1 MKKDEIKILYIE
13 DDPDSRKYMAHVL
26 RPKGYQYLEATTG
39 LEGINLALEQLPN
52 LILMDMQLPDMQGFE
67 VTTHL
72 KDITELKHIPIIA
85 LTGAADE
92 NIKEKILTAGCDGYI
107 SKPINTA
114 EFLFKIDEYL
124 KGKKEF
130 INSGEEEKYLQ
141 QYTVQLVKR
150 LKDKIDEL
158 KKVNE
163 LQSKQNI
170 ELLQSKEHLSIYNDR
185 LFYLNNL
192 ANQLR
197 TEENPEQLIKSL
209 PLRIAT
215 AFHLDRCIF
224 FKADYHT
231 LSLLPF
237 ASIGFSNDE
246 INQLKYDKDF
256 IEQIRSERGLLWINE
271 LSEIDNK
278 DIHKLAQSLNSRA
291 FILGSLS
298 DLGSQKDFA
307 QMIEK
312 ISTQE
317 QTPAELSIKEAPRY
331 FFFLDKNKGSEKFET
346 YEVRILKSFM
356 QTVSVIYENIVLY
369 SHLIEMYKIREQ
381 QALKDAMTN
390 TFNFRY
396 FTQELEREIH
406 RYARYK
412 KPFAL
417 LMIDIDLF
425 KNINDNHGHLT
436 GDKVLK
442 SLTNILRKNTRET
455 DTVARY
461 GGDEFSIILPGIEK
475 KEAHIIGQKIR
486 AIVEGSNFAAL
497 DTERIT
503 VSIGIAAFPED
514 AKNYKSLLKTADG
527 ALYKAKKSGRNKVYF
542 WE

>member
-1 MKKDEIKILYIE
+1 
-13 DDPDSRKYMAHVL
+13 
-26 RPKGYQYLEATTG
+26 
-39 LEGINLALEQLPN
+39 
-52 LILMDMQLPDMQGFE
+52 
-67 VTTHL
+67 
-72 KDITELKHIPIIA
+72 
-85 LTGAADE
+85 
-92 NIKEKILTAGCDGYI
+92 
-107 SKPINTA
+107 
-114 EFLFKIDEYL
+114 
-124 KGKKEF
+124 
-130 INSGEEEKYLQ
+130 
-141 QYTVQLVKR
+141 
-150 LKDKIDEL
+150 
-158 KKVNE
+158 
-163 LQSKQNI
+163 
-170 ELLQSKEHLSIYNDR
+170 
-185 LFYLNNL
+185 
-192 ANQLR
+192 
-197 TEENPEQLIKSL
+197 
-209 PLRIAT
+209 
-215 AFHLDRCIF
+215 
-224 FKADYHT
+224 
-231 LSLLPF
+231 
-237 ASIGFSNDE
+237 
-246 INQLKYDKDF
+246 
-256 IEQIRSERGLLWINE
+256 
-271 LSEIDNK
+271 
-278 DIHKLAQSLNSRA
+278 
-291 FILGSLS
+291 
-298 DLGSQKDFA
+298 
-307 QMIEK
+307 
-312 ISTQE
+312 
-317 QTPAELSIKEAPRY
+317 
-331 FFFLDKNKGSEKFET
+331 
-346 YEVRILKSFM
+346 M

-486 AIVEGSNFAAL
+486 VIVEGSNFAAL

-514 AKNYKSLLKTADG
+514 AKNYKALLKTADE